1 MARPR
6 KSEHTREALLEL
18 GMAMI
23 AEHGYHGTGLK
34 GILDTACVPKGSFY
48 NYFKSKEEFVA
59 EVVVRYCLGMKASV
73 DACLEAAGDDPVE
86 GLRRVYE
93 LSLRAS
99 EIHGFR
105 GCLVGNLAAEIG
117 DADGPCRDAMQ
128 RGTGMF
134 REQVVALIE
143 EAQQRHLFR
152 EDLSARA
159 LADIFWSTWQ
169 GALLGMKIGGDPEH
183 LPRVMDALLDRL
195 FRPAKA

>member
-1 MARPR
+1 
-6 KSEHTREALLEL
+6 
-18 GMAMI
+18 MAMI

-99 EIHGFR
+99 ETHGFR

-128 RGTGMF
+128 RGTEMF

-195 FRPAKA
+195 FRPVKA